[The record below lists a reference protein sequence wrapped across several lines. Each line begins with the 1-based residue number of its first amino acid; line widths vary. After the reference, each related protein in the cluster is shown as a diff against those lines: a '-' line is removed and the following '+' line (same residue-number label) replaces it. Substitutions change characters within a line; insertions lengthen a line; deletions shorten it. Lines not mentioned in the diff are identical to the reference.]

1 MRGRGSIVSEYCLQR
16 IHFFFFFLWGGGGGT
31 RASEF
36 FFAKNPN
43 LKMFVLLRIQIEN
56 KKKWVLGEC
65 RGAVGRL
72 E

>member
-1 MRGRGSIVSEYCLQR
+1 M
-16 IHFFFFFLWGGGGGT
+16 GGGGGT